1 MTINPIEVS
10 ISTDELYELYERTK
24 SLFPQT
30 TIDDFIDE
38 VDEGG
43 YWDMLARIN
52 IQEEFSN
59 HLLKYLG
66 GKSNLRNK
74 YQLFLDGELENP
86 IRKRVRND

>member
-1 MTINPIEVS
+1 MTDNPIEVS

-24 SLFPQT
+24 SLFPKT

-74 YQLFLDGELENP
+74 YKLFLDGELEDP
-86 IRKRVRND
+86 IRKRVRNA

>member
-1 MTINPIEVS
+1 MTDNPIEVS

-24 SLFPQT
+24 SLFPKT

-86 IRKRVRND
+86 IRKRVRNA